1 MYNKGIENRKEVK
14 NMPEEQ
20 NRFFCNILN
29 SEKNDYLN
37 LLQVGWDKC
46 TPNYTYSNY
55 RDMYIIHYVKSG
67 FGTIECENEAHTV
80 GAGDS
85 FIFRPNV
92 LTVHSASSTDP
103 YEFYFF
109 AFDGKLAK
117 KLIERTV
124 FRNGKVAVSAPS
136 DNLCWLIKEA
146 AENLSV
152 SSQTQFKKL
161 EYLFKLISHYDIS
174 NVTDIL
180 QNASPREIHREIV
193 YNVKKYIQFN
203 FSNSIKISDI
213 SAQLNINRSHLYR
226 IFKQDT
232 GKSIEEYLVSIRMNE
247 ARRLLQETDLSA
259 KRISEIVGYLHYS
272 SFFNA
277 FEHYCG
283 TTPQQYR
290 KDLNLKKQASDTAQR
305 F

>member
-1 MYNKGIENRKEVK
+1 M
-14 NMPEEQ
+14 
-20 NRFFCNILN
+20 
-29 SEKNDYLN
+29 
-37 LLQVGWDKC
+37 
-46 TPNYTYSNY
+46 
-55 RDMYIIHYVKSG
+55 KSG

-92 LTVHSASSTDP
+92 LTVHSASGTDP

-136 DNLCWLIKEA
+136 DNLCGLIKEA